1 MKFFVLTPLL
11 VIAIACEVSAQV
23 SRSKGRPDLP
33 GTLLFEFGFNQPQG
47 APADFNTGFWGSRS
61 VNVYY
66 QYPVKLPILKSKFS
80 IVPGFGLGLDRFK
93 FINNNTLT
101 YESGDLVM
109 SKINLDITKS
119 QFITN
124 YVDVPIELRY
134 SRNPGDPNRTFKAA
148 IGFRAG
154 LLLNAFTK
162 IRYDDDGTTAKEKT
176 KRDWELNTYRYSM
189 YGKIGVG
196 NFSVFTYYNM
206 STLFKTDQGPDSSS
220 INNLAIGISLAGF

>member
-1 MKFFVLTPLL
+1 MKYILFTFLSILL
-11 VIAIACEVSAQV
+11 MARQASGQA
-23 SRSKGRPDLP
+23 SKRGRPDLP
-33 GTLLFEFGFNQPQG
+33 GTLLLEFGFNQPQG
-47 APADFNTGFWGSRS
+47 EPSEFSTGLWGSRS

-93 FINNNTLT
+93 FTNNNTLT

-109 SKINLDITKS
+109 SRINLDITKS

-124 YVDVPIELRY
+124 YVDLPVELRY
-134 SRNPGDPNRTFKAA
+134 TRNPGDPNRTFKAA

-162 IRYDDDGTTAKEKT
+162 LRYDDDGTVVKEKV
-176 KRDWELNTYRYSM
+176 KRDWELNTYRYGM
-189 YGKIGVG
+189 YGKIGIG

-206 STLFKTDQGPDSSS
+206 STLFKTDRGPEESN
-220 INNLAIGISLAGF
+220 INNLTFGISLAGF